1 MWYLEKPSEKDLN
14 AYKALF
20 YDKIQK
26 KIEKKSAVSVFDGN
40 GAFICAYAG
49 GYFWLV
55 LLIRLFDIYLC
66 LFLQAGNF
74 MRSVYL
80 PGT

>member
-26 KIEKKSAVSVFDGN
+26 KIEKKN
-40 GAFICAYAG
+40 
-49 GYFWLV
+49 
-55 LLIRLFDIYLC
+55 RK
-66 LFLQAGNF
+66 
-74 MRSVYL
+74 R
-80 PGT
+80 